1 MLPEF
6 SSLIPK
12 TKKEAVDA
20 LASHQGAVP
29 IAGGT
34 DLMVRLRHGEAH
46 PFVVDITAVP
56 ELSRIDDA
64 DGRIRIGACATHA
77 YVSRHDDITCSAY
90 GLAVACGAVGS
101 PQIRNMGTIGGNL
114 VNASPAADSIPPL
127 LVHDARVTLESAA
140 GVRTE
145 TLEAF
150 ITAPYKTTIKDGEL
164 LTSILVEPLRGYEE
178 GYRRVAKRAAL
189 GHIAAGGRLGA
200 PRGRGRVQ
208 RRAHLHRELHTH
220 PVPCRRRGGISQRAE
235 TGATRDRRGGEGDAG
250 GDQADHRREA
260 FLCLQDAGCEGSA
273 HRGARGCVRCCSSA
287 RISTG

>member
-12 TKKEAVDA
+12 TKKEAVDV

-46 PFVVDITAVP
+46 PYVVDITAVP
-56 ELSRIDDA
+56 EFSGIDDDDA
-64 DGRIRIGACATHA
+64 NGRIRIGACATHA
-77 YVSRHDDITCSAY
+77 YVSRHNDIICSAY
-90 GLAVACGAVGS
+90 GLAVACAAVGS

-127 LVHDARVTLESAA
+127 LVHDAQVILESAA

-145 TLEAF
+145 TLEAI

-178 GYRRVAKRAAL
+178 GYRRVAKRAAWA
-189 GHIAAGGRLGA
+189 ISRLGVA
-200 PRGRGRVQ
+200 WALLVEEGVFKDVRISIGSCTPIPF
-208 RRAHLHRELHTH
+208 RA
-220 PVPCRRRGGISQRAE
+220 
-235 TGATRDRRGGEGDAG
+235 GAV
-250 GDQADHRREA
+250 EA
-260 FLCLQDAGCEGSA
+260 FLKGQKRERRVIDEAVKVTLGEIRRITGERPSFVYKMPVVRDLLIAALG
-273 HRGARGCVRCCSSA
+273 GA
-287 RISTG
+287 